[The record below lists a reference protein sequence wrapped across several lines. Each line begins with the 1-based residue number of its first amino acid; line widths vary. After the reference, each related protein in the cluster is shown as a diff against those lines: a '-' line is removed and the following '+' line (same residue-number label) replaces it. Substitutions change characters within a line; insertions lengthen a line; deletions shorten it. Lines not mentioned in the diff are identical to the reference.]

1 MGEQPE
7 MFPKSDLEIL
17 ESTQIH
23 LTTELD
29 KADKAVES
37 AVEKHRL
44 ALDRLQEIEALIVR
58 VKERGAAGVT
68 VLVDGNGEV
77 VAQSKE

>member
-1 MGEQPE
+1 MADQPE

-44 ALDRLQEIEALIVR
+44 ALDRLTEIEALIVR
-58 VKERGAAGVT
+58 VKERGGAGVT
-68 VLVDGNGEV
+68 IMVDAAGEV
-77 VAQSKE
+77 IAQSQ

>member
-44 ALDRLQEIEALIVR
+44 AESIRQAKADAR
-58 VKERGAAGVT
+58 KEPRRG
-68 VLVDGNGEV
+68 
-77 VAQSKE
+77 